1 MNRTLLYCSKLV
13 NPKANNQRKMTLSG
27 YSFPKFVTFRIENSD
42 DLCGQDIE
50 FSLLLKNIH
59 DC

>member
-1 MNRTLLYCSKLV
+1 
-13 NPKANNQRKMTLSG
+13 MTLSG

-59 DC
+59 DCWFGSSSKGSNLK